1 MVASF
6 HVARA
11 AAELILHR
19 DKATVLGGE
28 GSLKKKRCICN
39 PVPDKNC
46 ENRYPIPDSYP
57 LMDNQ
62 FLRQSLSSFIPFMIC
77 D

>member
-6 HVARA
+6 QVVRA
-11 AAELILHR
+11 AAELILR
-19 DKATVLGGE
+19 GDKATVPGGIC
-28 GSLKKKRCICN
+28 SQRKKRCICN
-39 PVPDKNC
+39 PGPDKNC

-57 LMDNQ
+57 LIDNQ